1 MLRPKKTA
9 EIILKYHPAVQLEL
23 QDGLRK
29 SVTGCGKEIR
39 SRN

>member
-23 QDGLRK
+23 QDGLR
-29 SVTGCGKEIR
+29 EI
-39 SRN
+39 SHGLWEGN